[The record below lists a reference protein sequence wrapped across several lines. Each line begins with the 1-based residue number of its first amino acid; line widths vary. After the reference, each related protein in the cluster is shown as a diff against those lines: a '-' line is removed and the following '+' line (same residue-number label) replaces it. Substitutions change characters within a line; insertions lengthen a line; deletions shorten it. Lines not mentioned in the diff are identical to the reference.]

1 MKPLLKEAWE
11 HGYASVKE
19 YVAWLESLEKEP
31 PGITTYAPL
40 SDEPDE
46 GEREQNPR
54 AVFPSDM
61 EPEFGI

>member
-11 HGYASVKE
+11 HEYASVKE
-19 YVAWLESLEKEP
+19 YVACLESLEKEP
-31 PGITTYAPL
+31 PGGTNYA
-40 SDEPDE
+40 SFADEPDE